1 MSTQDR
7 PPAERLDYWRDML
20 SRSLGRV
27 QVWAE
32 RPADFVASVRTVRLG
47 AVDLSVHQIPSLR
60 VARTRK
66 MIRSSDAELYKVSM
80 ALRGS
85 GLIEQNRNTC
95 VSGPGHLSLLDTSS
109 PHDLSYAADPH
120 GQGGVALTV
129 RIPHAVLPIP
139 VDQARRLCATCLDP
153 ERDSL
158 VAVLANH
165 LTSLA
170 RHADRLAPADAV
182 RLGAV
187 TLDLVAAV
195 LAHRLDLEATLPYES
210 RQQAIY
216 RQMLTFVESQ
226 LADPELSPA
235 VVATAHHV
243 SLRSLHRLFEA
254 DGRTVAGWIRQRRLD
269 RCRRDLADPELAGHS
284 IRAIAAR
291 WGFPSG
297 GHFTRLFTSV
307 VGMSP
312 LAYRRLHQSVRPAVP
327 ARGRA
332 ESAGPGRREP

>member
-7 PPAERLDYWRDML
+7 PPAERLDYWREML

-32 RPADFVASVRTVRLG
+32 RPADFAASVRTVCLG
-47 AVDLSVHQIPSLR
+47 AVDLSVYELSSLR

-66 MIRSSDAELYKVSM
+66 MIRSSDAEIYKVNM
-80 ALRGS
+80 ALHGS
-85 GLIEQNRNTC
+85 GFIEQNRNTC
-95 VSGPGHLSLLDTSS
+95 VPGPGHLSFLDTSS
-109 PHDLSYAADPH
+109 PHDIGYAEGPQ
-120 GQGGVALTV
+120 GQGGMAVAV
-129 RIPHAVLPIP
+129 RIPHALLPIP
-139 VDQARRLCATCLDP
+139 VDQARRLYATSLDP

-158 VAVLANH
+158 GAVLANH

-195 LAHRLDLEATLPYES
+195 LARRLDLEATLPYES

-216 RQMLTFVESQ
+216 RQMLSFVESQ

-235 VVATAHHV
+235 VIATAHHV

-254 DGRTVAGWIRQRRLD
+254 DGRTVAGWIRHRRLD
-269 RCRRDLADPELAGHS
+269 RCRRDLADPELAGQP

-291 WGFPSG
+291 WGFPRG

-312 LAYRRLHQSVRPAVP
+312 LAYRRLHQHMRPAVP
-327 ARGRA
+327 ARQRA
-332 ESAGPGRREP
+332 EGGGPGRREP